1 MTKTENKDV
10 LTYISE
16 AKSWQKRLERNEN
29 GNILKNYMNARI
41 IFANDP
47 DIKEMVARN
56 SFTQRIEVFRLP
68 EWRFEDET
76 SQQWTDDDDSELR
89 AYFSMEYG
97 IKFNKEDLAEI
108 VTRES
113 RKNAYH
119 PVKTFIE
126 SKDWDGVERVESVFI
141 DYLGAEDSHYI
152 RQVTR
157 KWLIAGVTR
166 IYEAGIKFD
175 EMPVLYGKQ
184 GAGKSYIADRLAIG
198 KWFKDD
204 IDSFEGKDAKVGLQ
218 KAWIVEIAEL
228 SAMNKTVIEQTKKFL
243 ATRVDDFRPP
253 YARQNIEAP
262 RHCVFIGTTNKYDFL
277 KDTTGNRRFLP
288 VAVDAS
294 KRIKSPF
301 GDELSDEVVQQ
312 IWAEAYHYYK
322 QGEGMKLD
330 AEAEKVAAQTQESH
344 TEDDPLV
351 GEIEDFLNRPITEK
365 YWDLDVYNKR
375 EMLYT
380 ELFSETLKKNKP
392 YKRDRTCALEIYR
405 VMMANLNSTPKQYE
419 TRKINQALDQLDIC
433 SKDANAVQFGRGI
446 GRQRGYTIKLD

>member
-1 MTKTENKDV
+1 
-10 LTYISE
+10 
-16 AKSWQKRLERNEN
+16 
-29 GNILKNYMNARI
+29 
-41 IFANDP
+41 
-47 DIKEMVARN
+47 
-56 SFTQRIEVFRLP
+56 
-68 EWRFEDET
+68 
-76 SQQWTDDDDSELR
+76 
-89 AYFSMEYG
+89 MEYG
-97 IKFNKEDLAEI
+97 LKFNKEDLAEI

-253 YARQNIEAP
+253 YARQNIESP

-301 GDELSDEVVQQ
+301 RDELSDEVVQQ

-330 AEAEKVAAQTQESH
+330 AEAEKVAVQMQESH

-351 GEIEDFLNRPITEK
+351 GEIEEFLNRPITNK
-365 YWDLDVYNKR
+365 YWELDAYEKRNRLMNGWSKDHVYI
-375 EMLYT
+375 E
-380 ELFSETLKKNKP
+380 
-392 YKRDRTCALEIYR
+392 RDRTCALEIWK
-405 VMMANLNSTPKQYE
+405 VMMGNHNSTPKKHE

-433 SKDANAVQFGRGI
+433 SKDAKARRFGRDVGL
-446 GRQRGYTIKLD
+446 QRGYTVKLD

>member
-10 LTYISE
+10 LAYLSE
-16 AKSWQKRLERNEN
+16 AKSWQKQLERNEN
-29 GNILKNYMNARI
+29 GNILKNYTNARI

-68 EWRFEDET
+68 NWRFEDET

-97 IKFNKEDLAEI
+97 LKFNKEDLAEI

-253 YARQNIEAP
+253 YARQNIESP

-294 KRIKSPF
+294 KRIKSLF
-301 GDELSDEVVQQ
+301 SDELNDEVVQQ

-322 QGEGMKLD
+322 QDEGMKLD

-351 GEIEDFLNRPITEK
+351 GEIEDFLNRPIKEK

-433 SKDANAVQFGRGI
+433 SKDSNAVQFGRGI

>member
-10 LTYISE
+10 LAYLSE
-16 AKSWQKRLERNEN
+16 AKSWQKQLERNEN

-68 EWRFEDET
+68 NWRFEDET

-97 IKFNKEDLAEI
+97 LKFNKEDLAEI

-126 SKDWDGVERVESVFI
+126 RKDWDGVERVESVFI

-157 KWLIAGVTR
+157 KWLVAGVTR

-184 GAGKSYIADRLAIG
+184 GAGKSYIADRLAVG

-301 GDELSDEVVQQ
+301 SDELSDEVVQQ

-322 QGEGMKLD
+322 QDEGMKLD
-330 AEAEKVAAQTQESH
+330 AEAEKVAAQMQESH

-351 GEIEDFLNRPITEK
+351 GEIEDFLNRPITTK
-365 YWDLDVYNKR
+365 YWESDVDEKRRIANHTGYNQV
-375 EMLYT
+375 
-380 ELFSETLKKNKP
+380 
-392 YKRDRTCALEIYR
+392 YKEDGYIERDRVCALEIYK
-405 VMMANLNSTPKQYE
+405 VMMGNLGSTPKQYE

-433 SKDANAVQFGRGI
+433 SKDAKAKRFGRDI
-446 GRQRGYTIKLD
+446 GLQRGYTVKLD

>member
-10 LTYISE
+10 LAYLSE
-16 AKSWQKRLERNEN
+16 AKSWQKQLERNEN
-29 GNILKNYMNARI
+29 GNILKNYTNARI

-68 EWRFEDET
+68 KWRFEDET

-97 IKFNKEDLAEI
+97 LKFNKEDLAEI

-126 SKDWDGVERVESVFI
+126 SKDWDGIERIESVFI
-141 DYLGAEDSHYI
+141 DYLGAEDSHYT

-166 IYEAGIKFD
+166 IYEEGIKFD

-184 GAGKSYIADRLAIG
+184 GVGKSYIADRLAIG

-253 YARQNIEAP
+253 YARQNIESP

-301 GDELSDEVVQQ
+301 NDELNDEVVQQ

-322 QGEGMKLD
+322 QDEGMKLD
-330 AEAEKVAAQTQESH
+330 AEAEKVAAQMQESH

-351 GEIEDFLNRPITEK
+351 GEIEEFLNRPITDK

-433 SKDANAVQFGRGI
+433 SKDSNAVQFGRGI

>member
-10 LTYISE
+10 LAYLSE
-16 AKSWQKRLERNEN
+16 AKSWQKQLERNEN
-29 GNILKNYMNARI
+29 GNILKNYTNARI

-68 EWRFEDET
+68 NWRFEDET

-97 IKFNKEDLAEI
+97 LKFNKEDLAEI

-253 YARQNIEAP
+253 YARQNIESP

-294 KRIKSPF
+294 KRIKSLF
-301 GDELSDEVVQQ
+301 SDELNDEVVQQ

-322 QGEGMKLD
+322 QDEGMKLD

-433 SKDANAVQFGRGI
+433 SKDSNAVQFGRGI

>member
-1 MTKTENKDV
+1 
-10 LTYISE
+10 
-16 AKSWQKRLERNEN
+16 
-29 GNILKNYMNARI
+29 
-41 IFANDP
+41 
-47 DIKEMVARN
+47 
-56 SFTQRIEVFRLP
+56 
-68 EWRFEDET
+68 
-76 SQQWTDDDDSELR
+76 
-89 AYFSMEYG
+89 MEYG
-97 IKFNKEDLAEI
+97 LKFNKEDLAEI

-253 YARQNIEAP
+253 YARQNIESP

-294 KRIKSPF
+294 KRIKSLF
-301 GDELSDEVVQQ
+301 SDELNDEVVQQ

-322 QGEGMKLD
+322 QDEGMKLD

-433 SKDANAVQFGRGI
+433 SKDSNAVQFGRGI

>member
-10 LTYISE
+10 LAYLSE
-16 AKSWQKRLERNEN
+16 AKSWQKQLERNEN
-29 GNILKNYMNARI
+29 GNILKNYTNARI

-68 EWRFEDET
+68 NWRFEDET

-97 IKFNKEDLAEI
+97 LKFNKEDLAEI

-253 YARQNIEAP
+253 YARQNIESP

-294 KRIKSPF
+294 KRIKSLF
-301 GDELSDEVVQQ
+301 SDELNDEVVQQ

-322 QGEGMKLD
+322 QDEGMKLD

-433 SKDANAVQFGRGI
+433 SKDSNAVQFGQGI